1 MKDGT
6 RTKLWHHRLKRAL
19 PSLIRMAGFSGAKEE
34 VSDVLIVGPSG
45 MRADVLFRGD
55 TRSGDQKQYILDVRS
70 CNPTES
76 KVCSKAASEPGAA
89 ALSGVTQK
97 NNKWKPF
104 VDAQGDVF
112 MALCFEAGGR
122 MGDQVFSL
130 LDLLA
135 QHAHCTGAERD
146 AFLNYARQRLHIM
159 NLVGVARVIRAHEP
173 ICEGPCVINLR
184 GTLDLGIPAPRPT
197 GTAVT
202 IANDLAPAWLRTCRP
217 SLQLDST
224 THTLALGVNGPRSP
238 LGPAVGGD
246 FARVAA
252 PPTLNFD
259 TLETTIISHTVDLR
273 QPCGGA
279 TQFGLSASQ
288 TLFHGLN
295 FTRGSSLSP
304 RPIGMATATNFEIAP
319 NTPTSPLGSEKMM
332 RELAD
337 TAMAAAAFSL
347 LGE

>member
-1 MKDGT
+1 M
-6 RTKLWHHRLKRAL
+6 
-19 PSLIRMAGFSGAKEE
+19 
-34 VSDVLIVGPSG
+34 
-45 MRADVLFRGD
+45 
-55 TRSGDQKQYILDVRS
+55 
-70 CNPTES
+70 
-76 KVCSKAASEPGAA
+76 
-89 ALSGVTQK
+89 
-97 NNKWKPF
+97 
-104 VDAQGDVF
+104 
-112 MALCFEAGGR
+112 
-122 MGDQVFSL
+122 
-130 LDLLA
+130 
-135 QHAHCTGAERD
+135 
-146 AFLNYARQRLHIM
+146 
-159 NLVGVARVIRAHEP
+159 
-173 ICEGPCVINLR
+173 
-184 GTLDLGIPAPRPT
+184 
-197 GTAVT
+197 
-202 IANDLAPAWLRTCRP
+202 
-217 SLQLDST
+217 
-224 THTLALGVNGPRSP
+224 
-238 LGPAVGGD
+238 GPAVGGD

-259 TLETTIISHTVDLR
+259 TLETTIISQTVDLR

>member
-1 MKDGT
+1 
-6 RTKLWHHRLKRAL
+6 
-19 PSLIRMAGFSGAKEE
+19 MAGFSGAKEE

-173 ICEGPCVINLR
+173 ICDGPCVINLR
-184 GTLDLGIPAPRPT
+184 GTLDLGIPSPRPA

-202 IANDLAPAWLRTCRP
+202 IASDLSPAWLRTCRP

-238 LGPAVGGD
+238 LRPAVGGELT
-246 FARVAA
+246 RVAA
-252 PPTLNFD
+252 SPTLNFD
-259 TLETTIISHTVDLR
+259 TIETTIISPTVDLR
-273 QPCGGA
+273 QPRGGA
-279 TQFGLSASQ
+279 TQFGLIASLRGGVEASQ
-288 TLFHGLN
+288 PFFHGLN
-295 FTRGSSLSP
+295 FTRGASLSP
-304 RPIGMATATNFEIAP
+304 RPFDTATATNFEIAP
-319 NTPTSPLGSEKMM
+319 NTPTSPLGSEAMM
-332 RELAD
+332 RDLAD